1 MHACSAV
8 NFYQPGTRKARA
20 RLVLRLLY
28 VFVSVCFERLLG
40 EEKQMAQGTGQ
51 LLYESKPETFNFHLS
66 LRYSQVRIHVVI

>member
-8 NFYQPGTRKARA
+8 NFYQPGTGKARA

-40 EEKQMAQGTGQ
+40 EEKQMAQ
-51 LLYESKPETFNFHLS
+51 
-66 LRYSQVRIHVVI
+66 VVAGNRSIAT